1 MLRKGVLG
9 CEKPQEEDA
18 VDFVLKL
25 SFIWH
30 RYKVYLVII
39 FFSMLWLKLLQHQ
52 LPEKLLLS
60 SVVVISLVGPSNHFK
75 PLLSQAW
82 FIALLLPIS

>member
-9 CEKPQEEDA
+9 CQKPQEEDA

-30 RYKVYLVII
+30 RYKVYLVIFI
-39 FFSMLWLKLLQHQ
+39 FFYAMVETVAASTSREAVAQ
-52 LPEKLLLS
+52 
-60 SVVVISLVGPSNHFK
+60 
-75 PLLSQAW
+75 
-82 FIALLLPIS
+82 